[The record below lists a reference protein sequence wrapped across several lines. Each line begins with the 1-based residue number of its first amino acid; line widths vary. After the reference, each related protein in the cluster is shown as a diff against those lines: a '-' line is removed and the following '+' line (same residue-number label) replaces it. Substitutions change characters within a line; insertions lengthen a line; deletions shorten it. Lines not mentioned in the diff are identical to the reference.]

1 LIANFRE
8 FLQRY
13 CRDITE
19 HGRKI
24 SVTDSQVLQ
33 RYCGDIAYKFQT
45 NFAETV
51 QRYCRAGAEIFQ
63 THLSDMR
70 SYCRAGAEIFQAV
83 IADIYRE
90 IAELM
95 QRYYGDVSGS
105 FC

>member
-1 LIANFRE
+1 M
-8 FLQRY
+8 QRY

-63 THLSDMR
+63 
-70 SYCRAGAEIFQAV
+70 AV

>member
-1 LIANFRE
+1 MQISE
-8 FLQRY
+8 SS
-13 CRDITE
+13 CRDIAE
-19 HGRKI
+19 I
-24 SVTDSQVLQ
+24 LQ
-33 RYCGDIAYKFQT
+33 SMGERFQLLTVRFYRDIAVILHT
-45 NFAETV
+45 NFKQIFAETV